1 VAKPFEWA
9 YAANLTEAAL
19 SYIWKKDP
27 AALDR
32 IKPVDAKGL
41 ALSVVPTGLL
51 PAVEAFG
58 SPEGYDSFRRK
69 YIVSP
74 WDVGKDPELQR
85 SDWTTATGV
94 LLGTEMGVSPAKID
108 HLIFGYGAGFAR
120 GVVEYGTDPVLRLM
134 GIAPKRA
141 TEPAMKRQRLPVVGT
156 FYREGAV
163 DGGAQSLRTFYE
175 TVKEMEGFEDS
186 LGDYAKTNPAR
197 ARARV
202 AAASGQRFFERAT
215 ELKAGQKALKGLG
228 KQINAIY
235 DSQLT
240 PEQKR
245 QALDRTY
252 EQMVS
257 IARVALGKA
266 PLKTAAGRR

>member
-1 VAKPFEWA
+1 
-9 YAANLTEAAL
+9 
-19 SYIWKKDP
+19 
-27 AALDR
+27 
-32 IKPVDAKGL
+32 
-41 ALSVVPTGLL
+41 
-51 PAVEAFG
+51 
-58 SPEGYDSFRRK
+58 
-69 YIVSP
+69 
-74 WDVGKDPELQR
+74 
-85 SDWTTATGV
+85 
-94 LLGTEMGVSPAKID
+94 
-108 HLIFGYGAGFAR
+108 
-120 GVVEYGTDPVLRLM
+120 
-134 GIAPKRA
+134 
-141 TEPAMKRQRLPVVGT
+141 
-156 FYREGAV
+156 
-163 DGGAQSLRTFYE
+163 
-175 TVKEMEGFEDS
+175 MEGFEDS